1 MKKILLLLPVIA
13 LLATMAGCSQ
23 QHKWNHEQRKAV
35 REALRDYRKM
45 AYVENLTDAE
55 FVLFS
60 DEVALDLEGDYPVY
74 ATFISMPGVDDTVE
88 MVVITTVV
96 DELNADARNMRHIYP
111 YNYLVAQ
118 GVLPAGLDHEQQK
131 AFYNCFAAKVN
142 ATYATMD
149 QFFNAILA
157 DTSDMSQ
164 IRRLES
170 QCANDLFSWVVTEV
184 DVIETVPATPAA
196 TAQTPAA
203 PKTAAGQQTPA
214 APAKK

>member
-1 MKKILLLLPVIA
+1 MCI
-13 LLATMAGCSQ
+13 
-23 QHKWNHEQRKAV
+23 
-35 REALRDYRKM
+35 RD
-45 AYVENLTDAE
+45 
-55 FVLFS
+55 S
-60 DEVALDLEGDYPVY
+60 
-74 ATFISMPGVDDTVE
+74 
-88 MVVITTVV
+88 
-96 DELNADARNMRHIYP
+96 
-111 YNYLVAQ
+111 NYLVAQ

-184 DVIETVPATPAA
+184 DVIETDVYKRQPT
-196 TAQTPAA
+196 TWRISST
-203 PKTAAGQQTPA
+203 TG
-214 APAKK
+214 

>member
-96 DELNADARNMRHIYP
+96 DELNADARNMRHLYP
-111 YNYLVAQ
+111 YEYLVEQ
-118 GVLPAGLDHEQQK
+118 DVLPTGLDREQQR
-131 AFYNCFAAKVN
+131 AFLRDASRLLRESYMLHAGINEISYLWGEELAFCSKFAPFVGSQNIEPLIAEIEC
-142 ATYATMD
+142 A
-149 QFFNAILA
+149 LA
-157 DTSDMSQ
+157 QISQ
-164 IRRLES
+164 NGNPTIVFTHFALSVSKMIKRL
-170 QCANDLFSWVVTEV
+170 
-184 DVIETVPATPAA
+184 
-196 TAQTPAA
+196 
-203 PKTAAGQQTPA
+203 
-214 APAKK
+214 